1 MDNNKTRKRVEL
13 IINILIV
20 LLVIIGVLLYREIKK
35 LG

>member
-1 MDNNKTRKRVEL
+1 MDNNKTRKRVEF

>member
-20 LLVIIGVLLYREIKK
+20 ILVIIGVLLYREIKK